1 MLIVDQKMEPEVA
14 KSMLKGNADSLYS
27 SFHLGYNMLLNLMRL
42 EDANPEDMIRQ
53 SFHQFQN
60 DKAFPEVRMKKE
72 ELEEQLSEFEG
83 EDFAEL

>member
-1 MLIVDQKMEPEVA
+1 MEPEVA

-53 SFHQFQN
+53 SFH
-60 DKAFPEVRMKKE
+60 
-72 ELEEQLSEFEG
+72 
-83 EDFAEL
+83 